1 MPRMRMIRNL
11 SASILYV
18 IKSEMKSQSERMI
31 KTSEPVYAFVMVLSL
46 MLKNMI
52 TIIPMRI
59 RLVPIFIF
67 RLVKLNRKAIPTI
80 MRRIPM
86 RVLLQLSASKEKFL
100 FLTDGSPS
108 YLTGRLNKRILN
120 FFPFVPFYFYRIV
133 YFLILYCILM
143 VQSILCICYSV
154 FFFLSFIVL
163 FF

>member
-1 MPRMRMIRNL
+1 MRMIRNL

-86 RVLLQLSASKEKFL
+86 RVLL
-100 FLTDGSPS
+100 
-108 YLTGRLNKRILN
+108 
-120 FFPFVPFYFYRIV
+120 
-133 YFLILYCILM
+133 
-143 VQSILCICYSV
+143 
-154 FFFLSFIVL
+154 
-163 FF
+163 